1 MGHKITLG
9 ESANFRTIG
18 SIVMNYSNWQ
28 ASGGKKNDAK
38 NYANCIQQ
46 PVVTGDS
53 NKLIL
58 DVIPP
63 PELHLMLGVVN
74 TVFDHMLISF
84 SNEANAWAK
93 SCNFT
98 RDMTHG
104 SSFNG
109 NSC

>member
-74 TVFDHMLISF
+74 TVFDHMQ
-84 SNEANAWAK
+84 
-93 SCNFT
+93 
-98 RDMTHG
+98 MHG
-104 SSFNG
+104 RNLVMLQEI
-109 NSC
+109 